1 MRRVMLS
8 FAILSAS
15 SDAGVAQQPSSTP
28 AFEAASVKRSIT
40 SSSGW
45 SVSYTPDSL
54 HATNAT
60 LSALI
65 QSAHGVRPDRLVG
78 GPSWVRTT
86 RFDVNAKAAQALP
99 REQLRRMAQRLLE
112 DRFGLVLTKEQ
123 REQEAYVMRLAR
135 ADGRLGPD
143 VRRAADDCLDAAAPG
158 GVPTIRAAG
167 PPLQSSTGARPTFS
181 GRCAT
186 IASVAGGLS
195 RNLGIEVVDQTGLQ
209 GRWDY
214 VIAYA
219 ALTVDVPAALEPGQA
234 SLPSVFVAVEEQLG
248 LKLERNPHGSVEY
261 VIIAKAHA
269 PTED

>member
-1 MRRVMLS
+1 MRRVMMSL
-8 FAILSAS
+8 AVLATLI
-15 SDAGVAQQPSSTP
+15 DRGVAQQPLSTP
-28 AFEAASVKRSIT
+28 SFEVASVKLSIT
-40 SSSGW
+40 NSAAW

-54 HATNAT
+54 RAANAT
-60 LSALI
+60 LLALI
-65 QSAHGVRPDRLVG
+65 QSAYGVRPDRLVG
-78 GPSWVRTT
+78 GPNWVRTT
-86 RFDVNAKAAQALP
+86 RFDVNAKAAEALP

-112 DRFGLVLTKEQ
+112 DRFGLVLTREQ
-123 REQEAYVMRLAR
+123 RKQEAYVMRLAR

-143 VRRAADDCLDAAAPG
+143 VRRAADGCLDGVAPG
-158 GVPTIRAAG
+158 GVPTTEAAG

-195 RNLGIEVVDQTGLQ
+195 RNLGIDVVDQTGLQ

-219 ALTVDVPAALEPGQA
+219 PLTVDAPAAIDPAQA

-248 LKLERNPHGSVEY
+248 LKLERNPHGTVEY

-269 PTED
+269 PAD

>member
-1 MRRVMLS
+1 MRRMMISL
-8 FAILSAS
+8 AILSALT
-15 SDAGVAQQPSSTP
+15 DAAMAQRPSSTL
-28 AFEAASVKRSIT
+28 AFEAASVKPSIT
-40 SSSGW
+40 NSSGW
-45 SVSYTPDSL
+45 SLSYTTDSL
-54 HATNAT
+54 HATNAP

-65 QSAHGVRPDRLVG
+65 QSAYGVRPDRLVG
-78 GPSWVRTT
+78 GPNWVRTT
-86 RFDVNAKAAQALP
+86 RFDVNAKAGQALP

-143 VRRAADDCLDAAAPG
+143 VRRTADDCLGAVARG
-158 GVPTIRAAG
+158 GVPTIQGVG

-186 IASVAGGLS
+186 IASVAEGLS
-195 RNLGIEVVDQTGLQ
+195 RNLGIEVVDQTGLE

-219 ALTVDVPAALEPGQA
+219 PLTVDVPAGPAQA
-234 SLPSVFVAVEEQLG
+234 SLPSVFAAVEEQLG
-248 LKLERNPHGSVEY
+248 LKLERDPHGSAEY

>member
-1 MRRVMLS
+1 MTMS
-8 FAILSAS
+8 IGILA
-15 SDAGVAQQPSSTP
+15 ALTTATAAQQPSSTS
-28 AFEAASVKRSIT
+28 AFEAASVKT
-40 SSSGW
+40 SVTNRPGW
-45 SVSYTPDSL
+45 SVSYTADSV

-65 QSAHGVRPDRLVG
+65 QSAYGIRPDRLVG
-78 GPSWVRTT
+78 GPNWVRTT

-99 REQLRRMAQRLLE
+99 REQLRRMAQRLLD

-135 ADGRLGPD
+135 PDGRLGPD
-143 VRRAADDCLDAAAPG
+143 VRRASDDCAGAVAGG
-158 GVPTIRAAG
+158 GVPTAQAAG

-186 IASVAGGLS
+186 IASVADGLS
-195 RNLGIEVVDQTGLQ
+195 RNLGIEVVDQTGVQ

-219 ALTVDVPAALEPGQA
+219 PLAVDPSAAPDPARAG
-234 SLPSVFVAVEEQLG
+234 LPSVFVAVEEQLG
-248 LKLERNPHGSVEY
+248 LKLDRNPHGSVEY
-261 VIIAKAHA
+261 AVIAAAHA

>member
-1 MRRVMLS
+1 MCRVMMS
-8 FAILSAS
+8 IAILCALT
-15 SDAGVAQQPSSTP
+15 DAGVAQQPSSSP
-28 AFEAASVKRSIT
+28 AFEAASVKPST
-40 SSSGW
+40 TGNPAW
-45 SVSYTPDSL
+45 AVSYTADSL
-54 HATNAT
+54 RATNAT

-65 QSAHGVRPDRLVG
+65 QSAYGVRPDRLVG
-78 GPSWVRTT
+78 GPNWVRTT
-86 RFDVNAKAAQALP
+86 RFDVNAKAAHALP

-112 DRFGLVLTKEQ
+112 DRFGLALTKER

-143 VRRAADDCLDAAAPG
+143 VRRAADGCLDAVAPG
-158 GVPTIRAAG
+158 GVPAIQAPG

-186 IASVAGGLS
+186 IASVAEGLS

-219 ALTVDVPAALEPGQA
+219 PLTVDVPAAIEPAQA

-248 LKLERNPHGSVEY
+248 FKLERNPHGSAEY

-269 PTED
+269 PTEN

>member
-1 MRRVMLS
+1 MRRVMMSL
-8 FAILSAS
+8 AILSALT
-15 SDAGVAQQPSSTP
+15 DAGVAQQLSSMPS
-28 AFEAASVKRSIT
+28 FEAASVKPSIT
-40 SSSGW
+40 NSSGW

-60 LSALI
+60 LSSLI
-65 QSAHGVRPDRLVG
+65 QSAYAVRPDRLVG
-78 GPSWVRTT
+78 GPNWVRTR
-86 RFDVNAKAAQALP
+86 RFDVSAKAAQALP
-99 REQLRRMAQRLLE
+99 REQLRQMAQRLLE

-143 VRRAADDCLDAAAPG
+143 VRRAADGCTDGVAPG
-158 GVPTIRAAG
+158 GVPTIQAAR

-195 RNLGIEVVDQTGLQ
+195 RNLGIEVVDQTGLE

-219 ALTVDVPAALEPGQA
+219 PLTVDVSTGLEPQA
-234 SLPSVFVAVEEQLG
+234 NLPSIFVAVEEQLG
-248 LKLERNPHGSVEY
+248 LKLERTPHGTVEY
-261 VIIAKAHA
+261 VIIAKAHT
-269 PTED
+269 PTEN